1 VPTADAL
8 TEGDAGRLAAR
19 LAAIV
24 DSSADAIIGATLDGI
39 ITSWNPAAT
48 AVFGY
53 TAEEIT
59 GHSIA
64 ELVPPDRAGEPGSL
78 LNKVRH
84 GERVLRYETRGVR
97 QDGTVIDVSV
107 SVSPIPSAAGTI
119 TEAIGTVRDNTEDRR
134 VSEAAARLAAIVESS
149 SDAIIGKTLDGII
162 TSWNPAATAMY
173 GYTAGEITG
182 HSIAELIPPDR
193 GGELAEIL
201 DQIRQGQRVDH
212 FETTRLR
219 HDGTVI
225 DVSISVS
232 PIRDATGRI
241 TGAATIARDITDRN
255 RSEAEMRAYQ
265 EQLSR
270 TERLETVG
278 QLAGGVAHDVN
289 NMVGAI
295 IGFAELITTET
306 DNRAAVIQDARQIL
320 ATSQRAGR
328 LTKELLILSRRLP
341 AQPKTINCSTLVAG
355 MHELLAASIGSHI
368 TLRLD
373 LADDAPDI
381 YADPGRIEQ
390 ALLNLA
396 ANARDAMPD
405 GGTLTITTA
414 GTHLTDQGA
423 RHVGSGVQPGHYATI
438 TVADTGTGMS
448 REVAARAFEP
458 FFTTKELASGTGLGL
473 STVHGV
479 ITQAGG
485 AVMITTEPGSGT
497 VFHIFI
503 PVTAAPAVLDV
514 PAPARPAAGA
524 GATQTI
530 LVADDEPAVLQATTR
545 ILEYGGYATVEAT
558 TAYEALTL
566 LISHDVQLLLTDSL
580 MPGMSGIALA
590 ENVAHLRPGLPV
602 LHMSGYTPPKVL
614 DEQTTFIQ
622 KPFTAETLLGKVREM
637 LDASPRGDR
646 PAEIRESSP

>member
-1 VPTADAL
+1 MPTADSP
-8 TEGDAGRLAAR
+8 TEDDASQIAAR
-19 LAAIV
+19 LAAIEE
-24 DSSADAIIGATLDGI
+24 SSGDATIGVTLGGI

-48 AVFGY
+48 AVYGY
-53 TAEEIT
+53 TAEEII
-59 GHSIA
+59 GRSITK
-64 ELVPPDRAGEPGSL
+64 LVPPDRAWEPGSFL
-78 LNKVRH
+78 DKVRH
-84 GERVLRYETRGVR
+84 GERVRRRETQGLRK
-97 QDGTVIDVSV
+97 DGTVIDVSI
-107 SVSPIPSAAGTI
+107 SVSPVHDAAGSI
-119 TEAIGTVRDNTEDRR
+119 TEAIGIIRDISELRR
-134 VSEAAARLAAIVESS
+134 VTEATARLAAIVEYS
-149 SDAIIGKTLDGII
+149 SDAIISKTLDGII

-173 GYTAGEITG
+173 GYTAEEITG
-182 HSIAELIPPDR
+182 RSIAELIPPDR
-193 GGELAEIL
+193 ATELPEIL
-201 DQIRQGQRVDH
+201 DQIGRGQRVDH
-212 FETTRLR
+212 FETARLR
-219 HDGTVI
+219 NDGTVI

-232 PIRDATGRI
+232 PIRDAAGKI
-241 TGAATIARDITDRN
+241 TGAATIARDITERN

-265 EQLSR
+265 EQISR
-270 TERLETVG
+270 TERMETVG
-278 QLAGGVAHDVN
+278 QRAGGVAHDVN

-306 DNRAAVIQDARQIL
+306 DNRAAVIHDARQIL

-341 AQPKTINCSTLVAG
+341 AQPKTVNPNAILTG
-355 MHELLAASIGSHI
+355 MHELLAAGIGSHI

-390 ALLNLA
+390 AMLNLA
-396 ANARDAMPD
+396 TNARDAMPD
-405 GGTLTITTA
+405 GGTLTIATA

-448 REVAARAFEP
+448 PEVAARAFEP
-458 FFTTKELASGTGLGL
+458 FFSTKELASGTGLGL

-485 AVMITTEPGSGT
+485 AVIITTEPGVGT
-497 VFHIFI
+497 IFHIFI
-503 PVTAAPAVLDV
+503 PVTEAAAVLDV
-514 PAPARPAAGA
+514 PAPARPAPGA
-524 GATQTI
+524 ATQTI

-545 ILEYGGYATVEAT
+545 ILQYGGYTTVEAA

-566 LISHDVQLLLTDSL
+566 LVSHDVQLLLTDSL

-602 LHMSGYTPPKVL
+602 LHMSGYTPPKVA
-614 DEQTTFIQ
+614 DEKITFIQ

-637 LDASPRGDR
+637 LEAQ
-646 PAEIRESSP
+646 PAR

>member
-1 VPTADAL
+1 VPIANAPTEDDASQI
-8 TEGDAGRLAAR
+8 TAR
-19 LAAIV
+19 LAATV
-24 DSSADAIIGATLDGI
+24 ESSGDAIVGVTLDGI

-48 AVFGY
+48 AVYGYTAEEITGHNIAELAPPDRAGEPGSFLDGVRHGERVGRYETQGVRKDGAVIDVSISVSPIHGAAGTITEAIGTIRDVTELRRVTEATARLAAIVESSSDAIVGVTLDGIITSWNPAATAVYGY

-64 ELVPPDRAGEPGSL
+64 ELIPPDRA
-78 LNKVRH
+78 
-84 GERVLRYETRGVR
+84 
-97 QDGTVIDVSV
+97 
-107 SVSPIPSAAGTI
+107 
-119 TEAIGTVRDNTEDRR
+119 
-134 VSEAAARLAAIVESS
+134 
-149 SDAIIGKTLDGII
+149 
-162 TSWNPAATAMY
+162 
-173 GYTAGEITG
+173 
-182 HSIAELIPPDR
+182 AELP
-193 GGELAEIL
+193 EIL
-201 DQIRQGQRVDH
+201 DQIKRGQRVDH
-212 FETTRLR
+212 FETIRLR
-219 HDGTVI
+219 NDGTVI

-232 PIRDATGRI
+232 PIFDAAGRI
-241 TGAATIARDITDRN
+241 TGVAAIARDITERN
-255 RSEAEMRAYQ
+255 RAEAEMRAYQ
-265 EQLSR
+265 DQISR

-278 QLAGGVAHDVN
+278 QLAEGVAHDVN

-306 DNRAAVIQDARQIL
+306 DNRAAVIHDARQIL
-320 ATSQRAGR
+320 AASQRAGR
-328 LTKELLILSRRLP
+328 LTNELLILSRRLP
-341 AQPKTINCSTLVAG
+341 AQPKTVNPNTLVAG
-355 MHELLAASIGSHI
+355 MHELLTASIGSHI
-368 TLRLD
+368 TLRLN
-373 LADDAPDI
+373 LADDTPDI

-423 RHVGSGVQPGHYATI
+423 RHVGSGIQPAHYATI

-448 REVAARAFEP
+448 PEVAARAFEP

-485 AVMITTEPGSGT
+485 AVIITSEPGAGT
-497 VFHIFI
+497 IFHIFI
-503 PVTAAPAVLDV
+503 PVTAALGVLDV
-514 PAPARPAAGA
+514 PAPARPADRSAA
-524 GATQTI
+524 RQTV

-545 ILEYGGYATVEAT
+545 ILQYGGYATVEAAT
-558 TAYEALTL
+558 GYEALTL

-602 LHMSGYTPPKVL
+602 LHISGYTPPKVA
-614 DEQTTFIQ
+614 DEKLTFIQ
-622 KPFTAETLLGKVREM
+622 KPFTAKTLLSKVREM
-637 LDASPRGDR
+637 LEAQ
-646 PAEIRESSP
+646 PAR